1 MNNAS
6 VYVEVWVLKPGI
18 TCKNRCGN
26 TNELFMSF
34 QHHFIGLDEN
44 TSYVE

>member
-6 VYVEVWVLKPGI
+6 FHIEVWVFKLGVS
-18 TCKNRCGN
+18 CKNRG
-26 TNELFMSF
+26 LYMSF

-44 TSYVE
+44 TSYVEW